1 VVRQLSVTSHP
12 PADKEGAAPVGRRAH
27 LHASVLRYLAEVA
40 RAGSIRRASMTLNVA
55 PSAIDRQV
63 LRIEADLG
71 IRIFDRM
78 PTGMRL
84 TPAGE
89 LLLRHVRS
97 TLQHFDRLL
106 TDIDGLQGIHSGHV
120 NLAALD
126 SLLVDVV
133 PSALAEVAA
142 RYPAV
147 SFSAIA
153 ASPAAVLAGIEA
165 GEMELGLTF
174 VVPTGP
180 GLELVASTPAPLG
193 CVMAP
198 CHVLAKRASLAFADL
213 DGHAVTLQSEPLPA
227 MSDAADELA
236 AFRSRAR
243 ARFISNSIEFQRHI
257 LHTGLAVACLTRLGF
272 QREIASDELVWVPL
286 ASPSLRRL
294 EIGLFVPSQRTL
306 SPAATQVVRT
316 ITSTLQKLRD
326 GH

>member
-1 VVRQLSVTSHP
+1 
-12 PADKEGAAPVGRRAH
+12 VGRKAH
-27 LHASVLRYLAEVA
+27 LHASVLSYLAEVA
-40 RAGSIRRASMTLNVA
+40 RAGSIRRASVTLNVA

-63 LRIEADLG
+63 LRIERDLG
-71 IRIFDRM
+71 LRIFDRM

-97 TLQHFDRLL
+97 TLEHFDRLL

-120 NLAALD
+120 SLAAVD
-126 SLLVDVV
+126 SLLVGLV
-133 PSALAEVAA
+133 PRVLAEVAR

-153 ASPAAVLAGIEA
+153 ASPAAVLAGVEG
-165 GEMELGLTF
+165 GEMDLGLTF

-180 GLELVASTPAPLG
+180 GLELIATAPAPLG

-198 CHVLAKRASLAFADL
+198 GHELAKRASLSFSDL
-213 DGHAVTLQSEPLPA
+213 DGHAMTLQSEPLPA
-227 MSDAADELA
+227 MSDAADEFT

-257 LHTGLAVACLTRLGF
+257 LHTGLGIACLTRLGF
-272 QREIASDELVWVPL
+272 QREIASGELVWVPL
-286 ASPSLRRL
+286 EAPSMQRM
-294 EIGLFVPSQRTL
+294 EVGLFVPAQRTL
-306 SPAATQVVRT
+306 SPAAIQVVKA
-316 ITSTLQKLRD
+316 ITAALQTLRSE
-326 GH
+326 H